1 MKSLLDEIRK
11 QESNLNQ
18 QLNNVV
24 FNEDSYDKESGKLK
38 SADFLTKF
46 KTDIDAWSENVNR
59 CIRLALEIRAQF
71 EKMDNAAGVEEDES
85 DVLYQLREIITELDN
100 KHKEIVLVARSIC
113 DELHDGVIFDPEV
126 EKEVVAIKKKW
137 NRDKEREFWD
147 WLESSG
153 GAIERNIDWCD
164 GAYAAIGLDP
174 WPGNSNGIM
183 LSQYPL
189 YQYLRKNN
197 FVSPLP
203 TVDTLTY
210 TYKTEG
216 KSKTVT
222 LREVMK
228 IVQGAANETEL
239 LLGEKIAVILRTSRD
254 EGSWWVEILTI
265 EQQAAVYAIST
276 WKTNKYPTAK
286 WALAK
291 LEAVGLCLDNHS
303 KYKEFMKA
311 AKSVRSCCLYGMI

>member
-1 MKSLLDEIRK
+1 
-11 QESNLNQ
+11 
-18 QLNNVV
+18 
-24 FNEDSYDKESGKLK
+24 
-38 SADFLTKF
+38 
-46 KTDIDAWSENVNR
+46 
-59 CIRLALEIRAQF
+59 LALEIRAQF
-71 EKMDNAAGVEEDES
+71 EKMDNAAGVEKDES

-147 WLESSG
+147 WMERSG
-153 GAIERNIDWCD
+153 ETVVQNIDWYD
-164 GAYAAIGLDP
+164 NAYAQIGVDR
-174 WPGNSNGIM
+174 WPGNKEGRKASQHPLHKYLQRNNGV
-183 LSQYPL
+183 
-189 YQYLRKNN
+189 N
-197 FVSPLP
+197 PLP

-222 LREVMK
+222 LCEVMK

-239 LLGEKIAVILRTSRD
+239 LLGEKIAVILRIGNKQTP
-254 EGSWWVEILTI
+254 WWIEILTI
-265 EQQAAVYAIST
+265 EQQAAVYAINS
-276 WKTNKYPTAK
+276 WKKDKHSPTYK
-286 WALAK
+286 WAVSK
-291 LEAVGLCLDNHS
+291 LEAVGLCLDNDS
-303 KYKEFMKA
+303 KFKEFMKD